1 MFLKKNLITDGKTF
15 HPELLDANAEAKP
28 RKVAS
33 VQTSEL
39 DVTLSE
45 KLDKML
51 EMQN

>member
-1 MFLKKNLITDGKTF
+1 MQKLSQ
-15 HPELLDANAEAKP
+15 E
-28 RKVAS
+28 KVAS